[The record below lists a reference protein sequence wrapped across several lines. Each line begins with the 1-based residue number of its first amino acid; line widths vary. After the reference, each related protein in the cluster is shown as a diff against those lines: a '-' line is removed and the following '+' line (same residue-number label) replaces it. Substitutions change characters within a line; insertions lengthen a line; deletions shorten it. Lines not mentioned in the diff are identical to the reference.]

1 MKFPLFN
8 FFKILTVGAPHGS
21 IPDRAALA
29 TQLRQW
35 SDTCREHLNDAY
47 KAAVNGWESVLMVRV
62 LRGDADVQLEEDY
75 EVSAVRVAF
84 LEKAV
89 CSHSH
94 ASFYLDAS

>member
-1 MKFPLFN
+1 
-8 FFKILTVGAPHGS
+8 
-21 IPDRAALA
+21 
-29 TQLRQW
+29 
-35 SDTCREHLNDAY
+35 
-47 KAAVNGWESVLMVRV
+47 MVRV